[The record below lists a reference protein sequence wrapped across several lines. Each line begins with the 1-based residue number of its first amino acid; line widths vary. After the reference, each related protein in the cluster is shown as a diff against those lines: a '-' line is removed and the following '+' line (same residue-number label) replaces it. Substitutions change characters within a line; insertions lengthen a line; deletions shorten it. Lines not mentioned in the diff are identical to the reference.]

1 MITVYP
7 STDERFAALQFKF
20 SEYYLDMIRS
30 LEYRW
35 WDPENKVWFIPVNE
49 LAELAEKVGRIN
61 VRLSDARLSRYLHDE
76 KKAEE
81 KQHYLKD
88 IKPIRQHNWKT
99 KPMPHQIEGFN
110 RGIKSPF
117 LLIADE
123 PGLGKSLQAISIAEW
138 RKSRELIAKCL
149 IICGVNSTKY
159 NWLSEVHKHSYEDA
173 MVFDGANS
181 KTKLKKIHEWLHND
195 ILFGI
200 INIESLRK
208 QEIVEALNG
217 YVDMIVLDEAHKAK
231 SPNSKQ
237 GKALR
242 NMESDY
248 KLALTGTP
256 MTNKPLDLWNIL
268 AWLGTEHMNYWAFRN
283 KYCIMGG
290 YDNKEIVGYKNLEE
304 LNSKLK
310 FIMLRRKKEDVLD
323 LPDKIYKT
331 EYIELSKEQKKQY
344 MLAKEGVLKQIMTP
358 KQNINGQERR
368 LNPLT
373 LTLEMRQVTSGI
385 LVPAE
390 KNEKLKRV
398 LDILKEEIIPNDK
411 KALIFTNWT
420 TVSSTYRNALSK
432 FEPAYITGD
441 VSAEKRQ
448 REVDRFQNDPDCKVA
463 IGTIGAMGTG
473 LTMTAAS
480 YVFFLDKAW
489 NNTDNIQAED
499 RAHRIGTKDNV
510 TIISMVAKDTI
521 DEKIEDKLIE
531 KDMIFN
537 AVVDGRMVS
546 PEEEKDLLL
555 SLIGVSEEERRAY
568 ESF

>member
-7 STDERFAALQFKF
+7 STNEQFVALQFKY

-35 WDPENKVWFIPVNE
+35 WDPDNKCWFI
-49 LAELAEKVGRIN
+49 LASEMSELAEKVGRIN
-61 VRLSDARLSRYLHDE
+61 IRLSDARLSKFLHDE
-76 KKAEE
+76 KKDEE
-81 KQHYLKD
+81 KKHYLKD
-88 IKPIRQHNWKT
+88 IKPIREHNWKT

-110 RGIKSPF
+110 RGIKAPS

-173 MVFDGANS
+173 MVFDSANTN
-181 KTKLKKIHEWLHND
+181 TKLKKIYEWLHND

-200 INIESLRK
+200 INIESLRR

-231 SPNSKQ
+231 TPNSKQ

-268 AWLGTEHMNYWAFRN
+268 AWLGAERMNYWAFRN
-283 KYCIMGG
+283 RYCIMGG
-290 YDNKEIVGYKNLEE
+290 YDNKEIVGYKNLDE
-304 LNSKLK
+304 LNARLK

-344 MLAKEGVLKQIMTP
+344 ELAKEGVLKQLKNP
-358 KQNINGQERR
+358 KQNKNGQERR

-398 LDILKEEIIPNDK
+398 IDILKEEILPNEK

-420 TVSSTYRNALSK
+420 TVSSTYKNALSK
-432 FEPAYITGD
+432 FAPAYITGD
-441 VSAEKRQ
+441 VTAEKRQ
-448 REVDRFQNDPDCKVA
+448 REVERFQNDPDCKVA

-499 RAHRIGTKDNV
+499 RAHRIGTNENV

-531 KDMIFN
+531 KDRVFN
-537 AVVDGRMVS
+537 MVVDGMMVS
-546 PEEEKDLLL
+546 PEDEKDLLF
-555 SLIGVSEEERRAY
+555 SLIGVTEEERRAY